1 VRQFERRLTAKEL
14 STTKDRI
21 LMSVKEVAKKYGV
34 SPSAITQRSDS
45 VLFKTHSHTFKE
57 AIYKLTKA
65 GLLIITITTSL
76 STTTDNRLNNRRRAP
91 TRPTISYRL
100 DSVAS
105 SPA

>member
-1 VRQFERRLTAKEL
+1 MNI
-14 STTKDRI
+14 TKACLD
-21 LMSVKEVAKKYGV
+21 VAKQKAKGLSDKETAEKLRI
-34 SPSAITQRSDS
+34 SPIATRRRAGRVLWDTESKNMTQ
-45 VLFKTHSHTFKE
+45 

-91 TRPTISYRL
+91 SRPTISYRV

-105 SPA
+105 APA